1 VVEKP
6 NAIELHNA
14 RGHVRYEGVSFAYG
28 APGSA
33 GLALRPVVH
42 DTTIDA
48 PPGQVVALLGATGSG
63 KSTILNLLRDVTITS
78 LRRTVGVVLQD
89 VFLFSATIRDNIAY
103 GKPEATDEEVIAA
116 AKAVGAHELILRLE
130 QGYATPV
137 QERGVNLSPGQRQ
150 LIAFARAVLTDPR
163 ILVLDEATA
172 SIDAAT
178 EQVIQRGLR
187 RLLAGRTAFVIAHRL
202 ATVTG
207 ADRIV
212 VLDQGRIVEQGT
224 HAKLLA
230 RCGQYFR
237 LYTMGFAPVQREP
250 DTAPALNG
258 RAAGDAPP
266 VAR

>member
-1 VVEKP
+1 M
-6 NAIELHNA
+6 
-14 RGHVRYEGVSFAYG
+14 
-28 APGSA
+28 
-33 GLALRPVVH
+33 
-42 DTTIDA
+42 
-48 PPGQVVALLGATGSG
+48 
-63 KSTILNLLRDVTITS
+63 
-78 LRRTVGVVLQD
+78 
-89 VFLFSATIRDNIAY
+89 
-103 GKPEATDEEVIAA
+103 
-116 AKAVGAHELILRLE
+116 E

-212 VLDQGRIVEQGT
+212 VLDQGRIVERGT
-224 HAKLLA
+224 HAELLA